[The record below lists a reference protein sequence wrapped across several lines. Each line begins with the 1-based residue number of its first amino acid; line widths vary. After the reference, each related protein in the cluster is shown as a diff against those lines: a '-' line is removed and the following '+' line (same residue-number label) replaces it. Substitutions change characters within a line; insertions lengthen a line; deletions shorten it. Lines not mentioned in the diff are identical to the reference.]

1 MTLALTLA
9 PFLEAVQPGGVPSP
23 SPTPVSPFPAINF
36 PYWWL
41 LSATIWGPVLL
52 ALVMAFIPEVRRRD
66 LRLFYGFAFWT
77 TVGVF
82 LLTLFAYNQA
92 NQFVPGLQY
101 EENWPWMP
109 PFGISYHL
117 AADGVSIPLLMV
129 SALIAVLAVLAS
141 ANVRERPRQYFVL
154 LLLTEAAVN
163 GTIAAHD
170 LFVLTLFWGAATLPL
185 ALLVWGWGGPRRVR
199 AAIRLVT
206 YSALGLAALAGAIFV
221 LYAATGGASFDMEY
235 AAKTALSPRAQFVI
249 SVLLLLA
256 AAVRLP
262 LVPFHG
268 GLRDLFSEAPAGVAV
283 LTAGAL
289 SRTGG
294 YLLIRVMVSDLH
306 DGSRVVAPLAG
317 ALAVVTVGYA
327 ALVAFRAVDLRRFG
341 AYAALVPGGVFAL
354 GIAGLTPMAVLGSAF
369 QLIAGGL
376 AAALVV
382 AVAAVIA
389 ERAQTREMAVLRG
402 LGPRMPRLG
411 WLLLLG
417 SLALVGVPGTA
428 TFIAELLEFLGSFYT
443 QPGAAFLV
451 GAGLALVAAALAWTV
466 QRVLFGRPAG
476 DAPGASDS
484 GLTETWYLGI
494 LVAALL
500 WWGILPGG
508 PKIGGSVVLFDQG
521 IVNVINNSSSD
532 LTSVYAPPDRTAGKP
547 AR

>member
-1 MTLALTLA
+1 MLTAARLVVGPALLPIARRRGFEPGRVRDPAGAMTWSVTFLGLVTGLLAVSSFSTRWLTWIDGKPHEDPAAWATVLWLVLPATALWVGFLLIVRIRSATAQLLDRLSSAYRLALAALYGFGERFLAAPTLALALA
-9 PFLEAVQPGGVPSP
+9 PVLAAVQPGGAPSP

-77 TVGVF
+77 TVGIF

-170 LFVLTLFWGAATLPL
+170 LFVLALFWGAATLPL
-185 ALLVWGWGGPRRVR
+185 ALLVWGWGGPLRVR
-199 AAIRLVT
+199 AAIRLVA
-206 YSALGLAALAGAIFV
+206 YSALGLAALAGGIFV
-221 LYAATGGASFDMEY
+221 LFAPTGGASFDMEY

-268 GLRDLFSEAPAGVAV
+268 GLRDLFSEAPAGV
-283 LTAGAL
+283 
-289 SRTGG
+289 
-294 YLLIRVMVSDLH
+294 
-306 DGSRVVAPLAG
+306 
-317 ALAVVTVGYA
+317 
-327 ALVAFRAVDLRRFG
+327 
-341 AYAALVPGGVFAL
+341 
-354 GIAGLTPMAVLGSAF
+354 
-369 QLIAGGL
+369 
-376 AAALVV
+376 
-382 AVAAVIA
+382 
-389 ERAQTREMAVLRG
+389 
-402 LGPRMPRLG
+402 
-411 WLLLLG
+411 
-417 SLALVGVPGTA
+417 
-428 TFIAELLEFLGSFYT
+428 
-443 QPGAAFLV
+443 
-451 GAGLALVAAALAWTV
+451 
-466 QRVLFGRPAG
+466 
-476 DAPGASDS
+476 
-484 GLTETWYLGI
+484 
-494 LVAALL
+494 
-500 WWGILPGG
+500 
-508 PKIGGSVVLFDQG
+508 
-521 IVNVINNSSSD
+521 
-532 LTSVYAPPDRTAGKP
+532 
-547 AR
+547 